1 MLRLFLLASMPV
13 AAEAPPG
20 LSELQAQFS
29 EAMRTPLRI
38 LDAAGGY
45 AVQTGAYPPALTG
58 RITPDRGQPGAARL
72 SSYNQQYWFRLLTV
86 MQEEY
91 PLLRHLLGVTDFNAM
106 VIDYLTAHPST
117 SPRLR
122 HLSDRLVGFLEGSQ
136 VWGDPQRVQCAR
148 LEHAYI
154 QAFDAAHRPPM
165 AMTAAALTAPLTV
178 QPHLSLV
185 VEDWDLVD
193 WRAQVRRDAD
203 DAIAVTLSART
214 AWWAIWRGAEGTIAT
229 RLGRHQHA
237 LLCRLAAGEPLGAA
251 CAGLAET
258 LDAEGQALVVENIQA
273 WFAQWAS
280 AGWFC

>member
-1 MLRLFLLASMPV
+1 M
-13 AAEAPPG
+13 AAEVPPG

-38 LDAAGGY
+38 LDAAGSY
-45 AVQTGAYPPALTG
+45 TLQTGAYPEALTG
-58 RITPDRGQPGAARL
+58 RINPDRGQAGAARL
-72 SSYNQQYWFRLLTV
+72 SCYNRQYWFRLLSV

-122 HLSDRLVGFLEGSQ
+122 HLSDHLVGFLEGSQ
-136 VWGDPQRVQCAR
+136 AWGSRQRVQCAR

-154 QAFDAAHRPPM
+154 QAFDAEHRPPM
-165 AMTAAALTAPLTV
+165 AMTAAALTAPLTL

-185 VEDWDLVD
+185 TEDWDLVD
-193 WRAQVRRDAD
+193 WRAQVREDAD
-203 DAIAVTLSART
+203 DAITVTLAPRT
-214 AWWAIWRGAEGTIAT
+214 AWWAIWRGAEGMTAT
-229 RLGRHQHA
+229 RLGMHQHA
-237 LLCRLAAGEPLGAA
+237 LLVRLVAGEPLGVA

-258 LDAEGQALVVENIQA
+258 LDAEGQALVTGNIQA